1 MNTVSFSQYT
11 TWANCS
17 YAWKLKYVD
26 NHRFDENSIHT
37 IFGTVVHEVVQEWLH
52 DHYNKTPVYAKSIEL
67 DGKLKEKLVALVKS
81 STLILEDGSKQFVCD
96 RPTLEEF
103 YLQGTKILSYIQD
116 NAVDIF
122 PTEHTKLFAIEYP
135 IDVEVRTGVRYVGYI
150 DIVTHNE
157 LDNTYTLYDLKTSNK
172 GWSSYQ
178 KNDKVKTSQLL
189 LYKKFFSE
197 AVSVPLINVSVEY
210 LILKRNLIEGTQ
222 YHNPRVSS
230 FSPSSGKP
238 SVSAAW
244 AEFSRFLDS
253 CFAIDGTHRTDMV
266 LPAANKNA
274 CRFCPYLE
282 RKELCNFGVSV

>member
-26 NHRFDENSIHT
+26 AHRFDENTIHT
-37 IFGTVVHEVVQEWLH
+37 IFGTVIHEVVQEWLH
-52 DHYNKTPVYAKSIEL
+52 EHFTTPSAAHICL
-67 DGKLKEKLVALVKS
+67 DDIFKEKLITSVKDA
-81 STLILEDGSKQFVCD
+81 TLILEDGAKQFVCD

-103 YLQGTKILSYIQD
+103 YTQGTKILSYIQD
-116 NAVDIF
+116 NASDIF
-122 PTEHTKLFAIEYP
+122 PTENTKLFAIEYP
-135 IDVEVRTGVRYVGYI
+135 IDVEVRTGVRYIGFV
-150 DIVTHNE
+150 DIITHNE

-178 KNDKVKTSQLL
+178 KNDKIKTSQLL

-197 AVSVPLINVSVEY
+197 LLAVPLINISVEY
-210 LILKRNLIEGTQ
+210 LILKRNLIEGMQ

-230 FSPSSGKP
+230 FSPSNGKP

-253 CFAIDGTHRTDMV
+253 CFSENGEHRTDMV
-266 LPAANKNA
+266 LPAASKNA

-282 RKELCNFGVSV
+282 KKELCSYGVSAS